1 MFELE
6 ESRGVVVSWT
16 KVGFYLVCVFFGA
29 CAQAQAQEDPPGV
42 ARVSLIE
49 GPASYQLGDSEEWT
63 GVDVNAPLVTGD
75 RFYAGQGGRAEIQL
89 APGTYL
95 RVGAETQVDLVE
107 VAPDATQVSL
117 TMGRSILRLRDDPRG
132 RHVELDTPGAAIVA
146 KRAGS
151 YRVEVGANG
160 QTRVRVARGEAVVHV
175 GGARF
180 DLYSHS
186 SAVIDGFGEAAV
198 FRPVASP
205 PEDDFDAWE
214 RERDARIDAAV
225 SYQHVSSDIYGA
237 EDLDDYGEWE
247 YHRGYGQ
254 LWRPTTVSVGW
265 APYRDG
271 RWVWVE
277 PWGWTWLDYAPWG
290 WAPFHYGRWLY
301 RNSAWYWAPGTV
313 IANPVYAP
321 ALVGFYG
328 YGGGVGYGASISVGL
343 GAGYVGWVPLG
354 WGEPCFPWWG
364 GFAGV
369 RAGYAWWGGWGGP
382 RVVNNVIIKQ
392 KNIYNINVR
401 DVRHANWRTPGAF
414 TKVERDGFG
423 RGVRRLVPVREAE
436 RSGFRSVGGRVG
448 VTPDRSVSRRA
459 VRPTRAALRA
469 EARPPRRPAVTRAS
483 AGRAARDARGAAWSR
498 TAAAGGSVSDR
509 GSARRAVGGRA
520 APGPGA
526 RGNEAPRSF
535 TSRGTAR
542 SPGPTTR
549 TGLRGS
555 VAPRPPTEVRRRAP
569 SAPREFA
576 RRSEPF
582 VGTRPSFR
590 PGSSRAGREA
600 DARRTV
606 DGPRRAGLGRAPA
619 SRPGGPSGRASIG
632 SRGSSSRSTVS
643 RGGGRSADSVRRGGS
658 GRAAVGASRAT
669 ASRATVSRR
678 ASAGR
683 ATLPS
688 ASRGTSRGGGIRTS
702 VVGRSRGA
710 SPSRSSSFSSSRGG
724 SPRRTSSFS
733 SRSASPQ
740 RSRGAS
746 GLGTRSF
753 GSSSRS
759 TVRSST
765 RSAAPA
771 ISSPSRSR
779 ASFGSRGSIGRGST
793 RSATPARSRG
803 VTRGSSGRAGLR
815 GR

>member
-1 MFELE
+1 MFEPE

-16 KVGFYLVCVFFGA
+16 KVGFYLVCVVFGA

-89 APGTYL
+89 APRTYL
-95 RVGAETQVDLVE
+95 RLGAETQVDLVE

-175 GGARF
+175 AGSRF
-180 DLYSHS
+180 DLYAHS

-198 FRPVASP
+198 FRPVASA

-225 SYQHVSSDIYGA
+225 SYQHVSTDIYGA

-313 IANPVYAP
+313 VANPVYAP

-328 YGGGVGYGASISVGL
+328 YGAGVGYDASISVGL
-343 GAGYVGWVPLG
+343 GAGYVGWLPLG

-364 GFAGV
+364 GFGGV

-414 TKVERDGFG
+414 TKVERDRFG
-423 RGVRRLVPVREAE
+423 RGVSRLVPVREAE

-498 TAAAGGSVSDR
+498 SAVSRGSVSDR
-509 GSARRAVGGRA
+509 GSVRRGVGRRT
-520 APGPGA
+520 APEPA
-526 RGNEAPRSF
+526 
-535 TSRGTAR
+535 SRGTEVSRSLAGRGAAR
-542 SPGPTTR
+542 SAAPATR
-549 TGLRGS
+549 SGLRGS

-582 VGTRPSFR
+582 VGSRPAFR
-590 PGSSRAGREA
+590 PGSSRAAREV

-606 DGPRRAGLGRAPA
+606 DGPRRTGLGRAPA
-619 SRPGGPSGRASIG
+619 SRPGGSSGRASIG
-632 SRGSSSRSTVS
+632 SRGAGSRSTVS
-643 RGGGRSADSVRRGGS
+643 RGSGSSDALRGRGRS
-658 GRAAVGASRAT
+658 GRATVGGRGAT
-669 ASRATVSRR
+669 ASRVSVSRGPSR
-678 ASAGR
+678 GRSALSNSRG
-683 ATLPS
+683 
-688 ASRGTSRGGGIRTS
+688 ASRGRGIRTS
-702 VVGRSRGA
+702 VVGRSRSAPQSSFSSSRGA
-710 SPSRSSSFSSSRGG
+710 SPRRSSSFSSSPTG
-724 SPRRTSSFS
+724 SPR
-733 SRSASPQ
+733 

-746 GLGTRSF
+746 RVGGRSF

-759 TVRSST
+759 TVRSPT
-765 RSAAPA
+765 RSASPGVA
-771 ISSPSRSR
+771 SPSRSR
-779 ASFGSRGSIGRGST
+779 ATFGPRGSIGRVGA
-793 RSATPARSRG
+793 RSAAPTRSRG
-803 VTRGSSGRAGLR
+803 ATRGSSGRAGLR